1 MKDPAIFI
9 HSGAL
14 GDVLCATPT
23 IRKISRIYNRKVLVA
38 SWNPEVLKNHP
49 DVSESLNLSEINQS
63 DFSQRF
69 DVQRTFDM
77 LGKQDQRGVEFK
89 HAACDIRQFH
99 AKDLGFL
106 LKPDE
111 MSCDYYPSDES
122 STFLSDLKLPENYI
136 VIHPVKSWES
146 RTWGNENWQR
156 FCDSMRDL
164 GVFVVAVGKNT
175 SEQMHLDTVDK
186 PTLDINIE
194 YGMDLMNKTNLDQT
208 WRILNGAFCVVT
220 MDSGIMHLAGTT
232 DTHIIQLGS
241 SVDPLYRTPYR
252 HGRQDYRYSY
262 IQGECKIHCA
272 SDMRYS
278 LRDWGGIQNVTLI
291 STCLEPGM
299 NFKCKPSIDPVVSEV
314 LKVKGVNGLI

>member
-1 MKDPAIFI
+1 MRDPAIFI

-14 GDVLCATPT
+14 GDVLCSTPT
-23 IRKISRIYNRKVLVA
+23 IKKISQIYNRKVLVA
-38 SWNPEVLKNHP
+38 SWYPEVLHNNP
-49 DVSESLNLSEINQS
+49 NISESLNLNGLDQNQIY
-63 DFSQRF
+63 QKF

-106 LKPDE
+106 LKPE
-111 MSCDYYPSDES
+111 ELECEYYPSDGSEES
-122 STFLSDLKLPENYI
+122 VNKFNLPERYL

-146 RTWGNENWQR
+146 RTWGRENWQS
-156 FCDSMRDL
+156 FCDRMADL
-164 GVFVVAVGKNT
+164 KIFVVAVGKDS
-175 SEQMHLDTVDK
+175 SEQMHTDSLSK
-186 PTLDINIE
+186 PTMDLDIK
-194 YGMDLMNKTNLDQT
+194 YGADLMNQTSLDQT
-208 WRILNGAFCVVT
+208 WWILKKSFAVVT
-220 MDSGIMHLAGTT
+220 MDSGVMHLAGTT

-241 SVDPLYRTPYR
+241 SVDPDYRAPYR
-252 HGRQDYRYSY
+252 KGSQKYKYSY

-299 NFKCKPSIDPVVSEV
+299 NFRCKPNVNPVVSEV
-314 LKVKGVNGLI
+314 LKITES